1 MLLRPDVRLPPLS
14 DPRLAERA
22 VDLLRIPQTLLPL
35 APDEA
40 AQVVAQMG
48 LVAFGP
54 GSVVLREG
62 ETRHA
67 DYLLLLLEGE
77 VEVATR
83 SGGPFEI
90 PIAVLGAGSVI
101 GEMSLFDGEPRSA
114 TCVARSHVLAAALSQ
129 QGLARLVDSHP
140 RTAAKLLMGLAQR
153 LSERLRALGEQ
164 LQIYATLPADR
175 PERLP

>member
-1 MLLRPDVRLPPLS
+1 MALRSDTRLPPIS
-14 DPRLAERA
+14 DARLAERTA
-22 VDLLRIPQTLLPL
+22 DLLRIPQTLLPL

-54 GSVVLREG
+54 GATVLREG
-62 ETRHA
+62 DGAQA
-67 DYLLLLLEGE
+67 DYLLLILEGE

-83 SGGPFEI
+83 GGGPIEM
-90 PIAVLGAGSVI
+90 PIAVLAAGSVI

-114 TCVARSHVLAAALSQ
+114 TCVARSHVLAAALTRPA
-129 QGLARLVDSHP
+129 LERLIDAHP

-153 LSERLRALGEQ
+153 LAERLRALGEQ
-164 LQIYATLPADR
+164 LQIYARLTDTEPG
-175 PERLP
+175 RLP

>member
-1 MLLRPDVRLPPLS
+1 MALRHDARLPPIS
-14 DPRLAERA
+14 DPRLAERTA
-22 VDLLRIPQTLLPL
+22 DLLRIPQTLLPL
-35 APDEA
+35 TAEEA

-54 GSVVLREG
+54 GATVLREG
-62 ETRHA
+62 EGAQA

-83 SGGPFEI
+83 SGGPIEM
-90 PIAVLGAGSVI
+90 PIAVLAAGSVI

-114 TCVARSHVLAAALSQ
+114 TCVARSHVLAAALTRPA
-129 QGLARLVDSHP
+129 LERLIDAHP

-153 LSERLRALGEQ
+153 LAERLRALGEQ
-164 LQIYATLPADR
+164 LQIYARLTDTEPG
-175 PERLP
+175 RLP